1 MGGSLYKNTIY
12 SNITDNNVLRFPIL
26 TIFATQKSN
35 RFEMTQKQTGSSPK
49 RKPGKKKK
57 KRSHAPK
64 SRRYLRLWLSLL
76 ILFFL
81 CATGTTLFVY
91 SVYAGLWGSLPDYAE
106 LRNIRNYEASELY
119 SDDGELLG
127 KYFIENRTNVNYNTI
142 SPHAVQALIATE
154 DVRFYEHKGIDKISL
169 FRVFFKTLL
178 LGDRSSGGGSTL
190 SQQLAKNL
198 YPREEQQVKFMP
210 VVKLREIFT
219 AYRLEKIYTKDEIL
233 TLYLNTVSFGE
244 RTFGIE
250 SAAQKYFSTSASD
263 LTLPQA
269 ATLIGMLKGP
279 SWYNPRLHP
288 ERALQRRNTVINQMI
303 KYDFLPEDDGEK
315 YKDTELDLH
324 YKAIEHYSGLAPY
337 LREKIRQD
345 AVKIID
351 AYNASHLT
359 DYNLYKDGLILTT
372 TLDAEMQHYAEEAV
386 RQHMKK
392 LQEQFYTH
400 WGEKEPWHNHP
411 QVLEQAIRNSA
422 AYLSLQNQGLS
433 DKEIRVAMSRKK
445 PMLVY
450 SPSQGEARMEMSSID
465 SVRHYLKLLH
475 PGMIAIEPLTGK
487 IKVWVGGLDYKYF
500 QYDQVTASRQVGSVF
515 KPIVYSAAIHNGA
528 RLDAYY
534 KNEQKTYEEYD
545 NWCPRNSNN
554 DYTGFY
560 TLKGALSQSV
570 NTIAVEVLLQT
581 GIEKVL
587 QHARNLG
594 LKSELPQYP
603 SLALGVAD
611 IALNEMIIPYTV
623 YAGKGKAATPYY
635 LSEIKDREGN
645 ILYKAPEPQL
655 KEVLPASE
663 ANLMSDILA
672 AVINEGTGRR
682 LRSVY
687 GLTNEIAGKTGT
699 TQNQADGWFI
709 GYTPRLVV
717 GVRVGANNMNI
728 HFNSTSLGQGANMA
742 LPVFGLF
749 MQQCLQSQTYRN
761 WQNLTFPVIPA
772 TQQKQLEKPEFK
784 EHMGLFDRSG
794 NKKLEKRELPAPQD
808 NEVKKEKKG
817 FFRKIGNLFK
827 KKDK

>member
-1 MGGSLYKNTIY
+1 MTI
-12 SNITDNNVLRFPIL
+12 
-26 TIFATQKSN
+26 
-35 RFEMTQKQTGSSPK
+35 KQT
-49 RKPGKKKK
+49 RINRKKKPK
-57 KRSHAPK
+57 QNSGKTSRSRKGKR
-64 SRRYLRLWLSLL
+64 RLRLWMGMI

-81 CATGTTLFVY
+81 CGMGIGLFVY

-119 SDDGELLG
+119 SDDGELIG
-127 KYFIENRTNVNYNTI
+127 KYYIENRTNVNYNTI
-142 SPHAVQALIATE
+142 SPHAVDALIATE
-154 DVRFYEHKGIDKISL
+154 DVRFYEHKGIDKTSL

-178 LGDRSSGGGSTL
+178 LGDRSSGGGSTI

-279 SWYNPRLHP
+279 SRYNPRLHP
-288 ERALQRRNTVINQMI
+288 ERALQRRNTVINQMV
-303 KYDFLPEDDGEK
+303 KYDFLSEDAGEE
-315 YKDTELDLH
+315 YKNTELNLQ
-324 YKAIEHYSGLAPY
+324 YKAVEHYSGLAPY

-351 AYNASHLT
+351 TYNASHLT

-372 TLDAEMQHYAEEAV
+372 TIDAEMQHYAEEAV
-386 RQHMKK
+386 EKHMKK

-400 WGEKEPWHNHP
+400 WGEKDPWQNHP
-411 QVLEQAIRNSA
+411 QVLEQAIRNSP
-422 AYLSLQNQGLS
+422 AYLSLQSQGLS
-433 DKEIRVAMSRKK
+433 DKEIRIAMNRKK
-445 PMLVY
+445 PMMIY
-450 SPSQGEARMEMSSID
+450 SPFQGETRMEMSSID
-465 SVRHYLKLLH
+465 SIKHYLKLLH

-500 QYDQVTASRQVGSVF
+500 QYDQVTASRQVGSIF

-545 NWCPRNSNN
+545 NWSPRNSNN
-554 DYTGFY
+554 DYTGYY

-587 QHARNLG
+587 LHARNLG
-594 LKSELPQYP
+594 ITSELPPYP

-611 IALNEMIIPYTV
+611 IALNEMVIPYTV
-623 YAGKGKAATPYY
+623 YAGQGKTAAPYY
-635 LSEIKDREGN
+635 LAEIKDREGN
-645 ILYKAPEPQL
+645 ILYKAPEPRI
-655 KEVLPASE
+655 KEVLPSSE
-663 ANLMSDILA
+663 AILMSDMLS
-672 AVINEGTGRR
+672 AVVNEGTGRR

-687 GLTNEIAGKTGT
+687 GLTNDIAGKTGT

-709 GYTPRLVV
+709 GYTPQLVV
-717 GVRVGANNMNI
+717 GIRVGANDMNI
-728 HFNSTSLGQGANMA
+728 HFNSTNLGQGANMA

-761 WQNLTFPVIPA
+761 WKNLTFPVVPA
-772 TQQKQLEKPEFK
+772 SQQKQLEKPEFK
-784 EHMGLFDRSG
+784 ERMGLFDRRG
-794 NKKLEKRELPAPQD
+794 NKKLGKKALPVVRD
-808 NEVKKEKKG
+808 TIVKKEKKG

>member
-1 MGGSLYKNTIY
+1 MT
-12 SNITDNNVLRFPIL
+12 TRQ
-26 TIFATQKSN
+26 TRTN
-35 RFEMTQKQTGSSPK
+35 R
-49 RKPGKKKK
+49 KKKTVK
-57 KRSHAPK
+57 NNSKRFRTPERK
-64 SRRYLRLWLSLL
+64 RRFRLWMGIV

-81 CATGTTLFVY
+81 CAAGMALFVY

-119 SDDGELLG
+119 SDDGELIG
-127 KYFIENRTNVNYNTI
+127 KYYIENRTNVNYNTI

-178 LGDRSSGGGSTL
+178 LGDRSSGGGSTI

-219 AYRLEKIYTKDEIL
+219 AYRLEKLYTKDEIL

-279 SWYNPRLHP
+279 SRYNPQLHP

-303 KYDFLPEDDGEK
+303 KYDFLPEEAGEK
-315 YKDTELDLH
+315 YKDTELALQ

-386 RQHMKK
+386 EKHMKK

-400 WGEKEPWHNHP
+400 WGEREPWQNHP
-411 QVLEQAIRNSA
+411 QILEQAIRSSA
-422 AYLSLQNQGLS
+422 PYLSLQSQGLS

-445 PMLVY
+445 PILVY
-450 SPSQGEARMEMSSID
+450 SPFQGETRMEMSAID
-465 SVRHYLKLLH
+465 SIKHYLKLLH

-487 IKVWVGGLDYKYF
+487 VKVWVGGLDYKYF
-500 QYDQVTASRQVGSVF
+500 QYDQVTASRQVGSIF
-515 KPIVYSAAIHNGA
+515 KPVVYSAAIHNGA

-545 NWCPRNSNN
+545 NWSPRNSNN
-554 DYTGFY
+554 DYTGYY
-560 TLKGALSQSV
+560 TLKGALSQSI

-587 QHARNLG
+587 LHARNLG
-594 LKSELPQYP
+594 LKADLPSYP

-611 IALNEMIIPYTV
+611 IALNEMVIPYTV
-623 YAGKGKAATPYY
+623 FAGNGKAASPYY
-635 LSEIKDREGN
+635 LAEIKDREGN
-645 ILYKAPEPQL
+645 ILYKAPEPQI
-655 KEVLPASE
+655 KEVLPSSE
-663 ANLMSDILA
+663 AILMSDILS
-672 AVINEGTGRR
+672 AVVNEGTGRR

-687 GLTNEIAGKTGT
+687 GLTNDIAGKTGT

-709 GYTPRLVV
+709 GYTPQLVV
-717 GVRVGANNMNI
+717 GVRVGANDMNI

-742 LPVFGLF
+742 LPIFGLF

-761 WQNLTFPVIPA
+761 WRNLSFPLIPA
-772 TQQKQLEKPEFK
+772 SQQKQLEKPEFK

-794 NKKLEKRELPAPQD
+794 NKKLEKRALPASQD
-808 NEVKKEKKG
+808 TVVKKEKKG

-827 KKDK
+827 KKEK